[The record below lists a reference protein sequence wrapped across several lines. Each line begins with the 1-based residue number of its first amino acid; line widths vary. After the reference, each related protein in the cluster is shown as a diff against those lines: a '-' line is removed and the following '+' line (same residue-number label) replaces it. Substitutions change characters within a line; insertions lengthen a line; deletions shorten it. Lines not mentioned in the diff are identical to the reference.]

1 MMMQQQSKWKK
12 GDWVKGRTVNGE
24 LMHGYVMEYNDED
37 GTVKVHVVACDRES
51 TVGRTIETL
60 SYLLKPFPTLPLTNV
75 QLRSMTDLALI
86 TADRDWFMELT
97 AQLADEARHDQE
109 KAGVQEDPWYWS
121 AQR

>member
-1 MMMQQQSKWKK
+1 MMQQQSKWKK

-24 LMHGYVMEYNDED
+24 LMHGYIEAFNDED

-60 SYLLKPFPTLPLTNV
+60 SYLIKPFPILPLSNT
-75 QLRSMTDLALI
+75 QLRSITDLALI
-86 TADRDWFMELT
+86 TSDRDWFMDLSSQIARTEENT
-97 AQLADEARHDQE
+97 QNRSQLQE
-109 KAGVQEDPWYWS
+109 NSWYWS

>member
-1 MMMQQQSKWKK
+1 MQQQSKWKK

-97 AQLADEARHDQE
+97 SQLADESRHAQE

>member
-1 MMMQQQSKWKK
+1 MMQQELKWKK

-24 LMHGYVMEYNDED
+24 LMHGYIVDYNAGT

-60 SYLLKPFPTLPLTNV
+60 GYLIKPFPVLPPTGG
-75 QLRSMTDLALI
+75 QLRSMADLALV
-86 TADRDWFMELT
+86 TYDRDWFMDLSS
-97 AQLADEARHDQE
+97 QLV
-109 KAGVQEDPWYWS
+109 GMNEDSGKDSSSRSSSWFWP

>member
-1 MMMQQQSKWKK
+1 MMQQELKWKK

-24 LMHGYVMEYNDED
+24 LMHGYIVDYDANT

-60 SYLLKPFPTLPLTNV
+60 GYLIKPFPVLPLSSD
-75 QLRSMTDLALI
+75 QLRSMTDLALV
-86 TADRDWFMELT
+86 TYDRDWFMDLSSK
-97 AQLADEARHDQE
+97 LAGMSEDSGNDQSSRSNSWFW
-109 KAGVQEDPWYWS
+109 P